1 MDARLLRAYNQE
13 LQHLREMG
21 AEFAEQFPKI
31 AGRLGMKGS
40 ELNDPYV
47 ERLLEGVAFLTARV
61 QLKLDAEFPRF
72 TQHLLDVLYPGYLAP
87 TPSMLLA
94 RVQPVLQDPALAQ
107 GVCLPRG
114 SQLLGAPTG
123 HAGTRPSFRSSAP
136 LWLWPLQLGDSSY
149 FSHAGSLPAGLP
161 PAWRKYGGGLR
172 LRLQCVG
179 DNDFRKLALQDLR
192 LFCAGTDEQAF
203 KLHALLGG
211 QVSGGFVQAGTQAV
225 PLDAPFTSLA
235 GFERD
240 EALLPEVRRG
250 FDGYRLLQEYF
261 AFPQRFLGLDLL
273 GLGEAL
279 RRLPAGTREA
289 EIVLLFERGDASLLG
304 ALDAQAL
311 QLHCVPAI
319 NLVEQ
324 RCDRISVQPGAHEFH
339 AVVDRTRPMDHEI
352 IEILELSGH
361 GEGLDSERR
370 FTPLYAPAHLR
381 PAGQKAYYTQLR
393 EARLPSATQQRDGLR
408 SSGSASAY
416 IGSELYLSLVD
427 ADEAPYPDALQQL
440 SLRALCSH
448 RDLPLIM
455 PTGLPAG
462 DLQLAGSAPVARID
476 ILKGPSRPLSAL
488 REGRVAWRFIN
499 QLSLNHLSLLDSGP
513 EEGAA
518 ALRDLLRLYV
528 QEADSAQLRQIEG
541 LRAVRTKPITR
552 RLPLPGPIAFG
563 RGLQIE
569 LAVDELA
576 FQGGSAY
583 LLGCVL
589 ERFFARHVSMNG
601 FTETRLQSL
610 QGQLILAGEPRLGE
624 RALA

>member
-31 AGRLGMKGS
+31 AARLALKGG
-40 ELNDPYV
+40 ETTDPYV

-72 TQHLLDVLYPGYLAP
+72 TQHLLEVLYPGYLAP

-94 RVQPVLQDPALAQ
+94 RVQPQFGDPALAQ
-107 GVCLPRG
+107 GICLPRG
-114 SQLLGAPTG
+114 SVMLGPPTG
-123 HAGTRPSFRSSAP
+123 HAGTRPSFRTASP
-136 LWLWPLQLGDSSY
+136 LWLWPLQLGESSY

-161 PAWRKYGGGLR
+161 PSWRKYGGGLR
-172 LRLQCVG
+172 VRLRCQG
-179 DNDFRKLALQDLR
+179 DVDFAKLALQDLR
-192 LFCAGTDEQAF
+192 LFCGGSDEQAF
-203 KLHALLGG
+203 KLHALLGS
-211 QVSGGFVQAGTQAV
+211 QVIGAYVQQGSQAV
-225 PLDAPFTSLA
+225 PLAEPFTRLL

-261 AFPQRFLGLDLL
+261 AFPQRFLGIDLPDL
-273 GLGEAL
+273 GDAL
-279 RRLPAGTREA
+279 RRLPAGSGEA
-289 EIVLLFERGDASLLG
+289 DIVFLLERGDPSLLG

-319 NLVEQ
+319 NLLEQ
-324 RCDRISVQPGAHEFH
+324 RADRIAVQPGLAEFH
-339 AVVDRTRPMDHEI
+339 VVVDRTRPMDHEVL
-352 IEILELSGH
+352 EILELQGH
-361 GEGLDSERR
+361 GDSLDSERS
-370 FTPLYAPAHLR
+370 FMPLYAPSHQR
-381 PAGQKAYYTQLR
+381 PGQQQAFYAQRR
-393 EARLPSATQQRDGLR
+393 EPRLPSSNQRRDGLR
-408 SSGSASAY
+408 SAGSASAY
-416 IGSELYLSLVD
+416 IGSEVFVSLVD
-427 ADEAPYPDALQQL
+427 AQDAPYPDALQQL
-440 SLRALCSH
+440 SLRVLCSH

-462 DLQLAGSAPVARID
+462 DLQLDGSVPVQRID

-488 REGRVAWRFIN
+488 RDGRIAWRFVN
-499 QLSLNHLSLLDSGP
+499 QLSLNHLSLLDSSA

-528 QEADSAQLRQIEG
+528 QEAETAQLRQIEG
-541 LRAVRTKPITR
+541 LRSVRTRAVTR

-569 LAVDELA
+569 LEVDELA

-589 ERFFARHVSMNG
+589 ERFFARHVSING
-601 FTETRLQSL
+601 FTETRMRSL
-610 QGQLILAGEPRLGE
+610 QGQLLLDGEPRLGS